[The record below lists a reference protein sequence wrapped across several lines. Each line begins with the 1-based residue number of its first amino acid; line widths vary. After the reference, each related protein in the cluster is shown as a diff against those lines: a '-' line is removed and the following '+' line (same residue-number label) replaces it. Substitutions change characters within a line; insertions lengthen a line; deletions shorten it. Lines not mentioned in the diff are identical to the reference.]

1 MIMIAPSI
9 LSADF
14 TNLLKDIRDV
24 EQANVNML
32 HIDVMDGHFV
42 PNISIGIPV
51 IKSIKKITE
60 LPLDIHLMIIEPER
74 YIEDFINAG
83 GNYITVHA
91 EACLHLHRVVESIR
105 KMGGKPSVA
114 LNPATPLSAL
124 DYIINEIDMVLL
136 MTVDP
141 GFGGQSFINGMEKKI
156 WELKNKIQKENPRVR
171 LQVDGGINM
180 ENISDVVKAGADI
193 IVAGSAIFESRNV
206 KETIYKLRKKAEGI

>member
-1 MIMIAPSI
+1 
-9 LSADF
+9 
-14 TNLLKDIRDV
+14 
-24 EQANVNML
+24 
-32 HIDVMDGHFV
+32 
-42 PNISIGIPV
+42 
-51 IKSIKKITE
+51 
-60 LPLDIHLMIIEPER
+60 
-74 YIEDFINAG
+74 
-83 GNYITVHA
+83 
-91 EACLHLHRVVESIR
+91 
-105 KMGGKPSVA
+105 
-114 LNPATPLSAL
+114 
-124 DYIINEIDMVLL
+124 MVLL